1 MALCCQML
9 ILKLKCCF
17 HALCTNIWLIWFLW
31 WVKKS
36 FCDWLQL
43 VGVLG
48 TCSTCLCFCC
58 LLILYIQ
65 WWNAFFVDLFFV
77 CFRIHCICLLVNALA
92 CQCLCD
98 IVFSMVEKSVFLN
111 DCNLCLCP
119 EFLRLIWMLSFGWFL
134 LLIWLLIAYD
144 CMFSSRLEFWWVLLT
159 VDYAWITNVF

>member
-1 MALCCQML
+1 MISLVSEKIFL
-9 ILKLKCCF
+9 
-17 HALCTNIWLIWFLW
+17 WLIAIGWCFRNLFYLLVFLLFTHSLYSMMECIFCWF
-31 WVKKS
+31 V
-36 FCDWLQL
+36 F
-43 VGVLG
+43 
-48 TCSTCLCFCC
+48 
-58 LLILYIQ
+58 
-65 WWNAFFVDLFFV
+65 